1 MIFDKL
7 KELISLK
14 NIILLILLIALVITL
29 SVMNTRLHK
38 LTIEFSSRNDAFM
51 AEISEDRETLNYL
64 SNVSGML
71 VSDLTN
77 TRESN
82 GLPIRVYP
90 ERISE
95 ESDSISQD
103 SASNEFLL
111 AIDAFFNAENN
122 YKLSV
127 KLGKIINDT
136 DFNTALNKE
145 GVSMRKTGNN
155 TGGFYKNGFQLGEII
170 AETEVYT
177 ISGFEGSRLD
187 ITSASN
193 EAVSFI
199 RDAASKYDKRLSL
212 QKEMAANLSNSAVSE
227 KVAQFCTEHDI
238 RISIDDENNPVL
250 IFSNKNNSN
259 TLRAEL
265 TTVADEPGF
274 LINNSYYSE
283 DADISNIILSQL
295 QTLDLRSAEEVLI
308 QNAQAK
314 IEDLQNDSVFQSYLE
329 SLDLTLNFI
338 PREDND
344 YYYYDLIK
352 ADGSRLGSFSVLKKL
367 GDIYLVDA
375 DEVPISSLKTV
386 SIKSELKAESKKNFI
401 IPENISSVNDIYSSR
416 DSITC
421 LLVGMH
427 EKNTDTMIIVHADKS
442 TGKAYLIGIPRD
454 LYWKGRRVNS
464 IYQYYGPEQLKKE
477 LSTITGLDISR
488 YVIVDMYAFI
498 DIVNILGGID
508 ITLNEDLID
517 PTYRIR
523 ENGEWSTLNY
533 KAGDYSL
540 NGVEALR
547 VARSRH
553 GSNDFNRSERQQ
565 MIIEG
570 AVNKFQ
576 QLRVTD
582 AAKVYSLIN
591 AFFNYVDTDFSPVEF
606 LSLYSNF
613 GNSQLAGKHVLSFDN
628 ILYDTYSSEGA
639 WILLPENDDWNVI
652 RWYVRKIIQG
662 EL

>member
-1 MIFDKL
+1 MIFAKL
-7 KELISLK
+7 KDLISLK
-14 NIILLILLIALVITL
+14 NILILILLITLVITL

-38 LTIEFSSRNDAFM
+38 LSHELSSRNDAFM

-71 VSDLTN
+71 VSDLTS
-77 TRESN
+77 TREAN
-82 GLPIRVYP
+82 GLPVRIYP
-90 ERISE
+90 DRISE
-95 ESDSISQD
+95 NSGTVSEG

-127 KLGKIINDT
+127 QLGKIITDT
-136 DFNTALNKE
+136 DFNNSLSNE
-145 GVSMRKTGNN
+145 GISLRKTGNN
-155 TGGFYKNGFQLGEII
+155 TGGFFKNGFQI
-170 AETEVYT
+170 AEIRAGTEVYT
-177 ISGFEGSRLD
+177 ISDFEDRRLD
-187 ITSASN
+187 ITSASR

-199 RDAASKYDKRLSL
+199 REAAVKYEKRLL
-212 QKEMAANLSNSAVSE
+212 VQAEMAAILSESSVSDII
-227 KVAQFCTEHDI
+227 VQFCREHGI
-238 RISIDDENNPVL
+238 RISINDEKDTVL
-250 IFSNKNNSN
+250 VFSNKNNSN

-265 TTVADEPGF
+265 TPVTDEPGF
-274 LINNSYYSE
+274 LINSRYYSE
-283 DADISNIILSQL
+283 DLDISKSILSEL
-295 QTLDLRSAEEVLI
+295 QMLDLRSAEEVLI
-308 QNAQAK
+308 QNARKK
-314 IEDLQNDSVFQSYLE
+314 IEDLQNDSLFQSYLE
-329 SLDLTLNFI
+329 SLELTLNFT

-344 YYYYDLIK
+344 YYYYDLLK
-352 ADGSRLGSFSVLKKL
+352 EDGSKLGSFSVLKKL
-367 GDIYLVDA
+367 GEIYLVDA

-427 EKNTDTMIIVHADKS
+427 EKNTDTMIVVHADKS
-442 TGKAYLIGIPRD
+442 SGKAYLIGIPRD

-464 IYQYYGPEQLKKE
+464 IYQYYGPVQLKKE
-477 LSTITGLDISR
+477 LSTITGLDISK

-570 AVNKFQ
+570 AINKFQ

-591 AFFNYVDTDFSPVEF
+591 AFFDYVDTDFSPVEF

-613 GNSQLAGKHVLSFDN
+613 GDSQLAGKHVLKF
-628 ILYDTYSSEGA
+628 
-639 WILLPENDDWNVI
+639 
-652 RWYVRKIIQG
+652 
-662 EL
+662 